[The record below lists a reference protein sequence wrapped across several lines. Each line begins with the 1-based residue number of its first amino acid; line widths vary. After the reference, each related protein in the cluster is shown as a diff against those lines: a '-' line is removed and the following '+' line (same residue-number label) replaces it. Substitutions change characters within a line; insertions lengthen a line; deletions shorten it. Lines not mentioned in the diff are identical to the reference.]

1 MKSIKSKITLITCL
15 LCVLS
20 LIVSFAIT
28 YTISYNSL
36 INESKDKV
44 STYADKESE
53 TINGW
58 LESQGK
64 IIDGVSD
71 YVESMD
77 TVDNNKIMEYFR
89 KQLKSNGYAS
99 DIYIG
104 FSNKQILVGS
114 GWIPPAGFDCTQRVW
129 YKNAIEENKLIYSA
143 PFMDA
148 KSKEMMVSVAKPV
161 VKNGQTIGVLGC
173 DLKIGS
179 ITKILNNAKPL
190 KGSYAILIDDSK
202 NFIVHPNKDFAPTDK
217 ELRNVDKVM
226 NGQYSKILSNS
237 FERIKDYDGNYKY
250 FVTSKINANNWKVGF
265 AVPVDEMMKPM
276 KAIQVSFVMVMI
288 GSLILAI
295 LVSIYFGKNIGD
307 PILKISKIMKK
318 LSEFD
323 LRDDNKN
330 DYLLE
335 HKDEIGQLANAVHL
349 MREEFI
355 GLITSISNGSN
366 DISNASEE
374 LSATVEEIT
383 VKAENI
389 EKSVDNITDDIQET
403 SASSEEISASIQ
415 EVDSNIN
422 ILSNK
427 AFEGSNNANK
437 SKERATELKNKGKLS
452 VEKTRRLYDEKR
464 QNGLKA
470 IEDGKVVEDIKEMA
484 GTIAS
489 IAEQTNL
496 LALNAAIEAA
506 RAGEQGKGFAVVA
519 DEVRALAE
527 QSSQAVAGIQNT
539 IAKVQEAFDNLSN
552 NSKDVLNFINENV
565 NSQFELVKNVGNQYY
580 NDAEFVTSMS
590 NQIASM
596 SEELTNTINQVSD
609 AVQNT
614 AQSAQKSSENVETI
628 KKSIDETKKAIEQ
641 MSLTAQN
648 QSKHAEKL
656 SEMVQKF
663 II

>member
-1 MKSIKSKITLITCL
+1 MKSIKSKMTLITCL

-36 INESKDKV
+36 MNESKDKI

-58 LESQGK
+58 LEGQGK
-64 IIDGVSD
+64 IINGVSD
-71 YVESMD
+71 YIESMD
-77 TVDNNKIMEYFR
+77 TVDNNKIMEYFQ
-89 KQLKSNGYAS
+89 KQLKSNEYAS

-104 FSNKQILVGS
+104 FSNKHILVGS
-114 GWIPPAGFDCTQRVW
+114 GWVPPADFDCTQRVW
-129 YKNAIEENKLIYSA
+129 YKSAIEKNKLIYSA

-179 ITKILNNAKPL
+179 ITKILNNVKPL
-190 KGSYAILIDDSK
+190 KGSYAILIDDSN

-217 ELRNVDKVM
+217 DLQNVDKVM
-226 NGQYSKILSNS
+226 NGQYSKILSNN
-237 FERIKDYDGNYKY
+237 FESIKDYDGNYKY

-276 KAIQVSFVMVMI
+276 KAIQVSFVFVMI

-295 LVSIYFGKNIGD
+295 LVSIYFSKKIGD
-307 PILKISKIMKK
+307 PILKISKVMKK

-323 LRDDNKN
+323 LTYDNKN

-335 HKDEIGQLANAVHL
+335 HKDEIGQLANAVHT
-349 MREEFI
+349 MREEFA
-355 GLITSISNGSN
+355 GLITSISNGAQ
-366 DISNASEE
+366 DISSASEE

-389 EKSVDNITDDIQET
+389 QKAVDNITNDIQET

-427 AFEGSNNANK
+427 AFEGSNNANQ
-437 SKERATELKNKGKLS
+437 SKERATEVQNKGKLS
-452 VEKTRRLYDEKR
+452 VEETRRLYDEKR
-464 QNGLKA
+464 QKGLKA
-470 IEDGKVVEDIKEMA
+470 IEDGKVVEDIKVMA

-527 QSSQAVAGIQNT
+527 QSSQAVASIQNT
-539 IAKVQEAFDNLSN
+539 IIKVQEAFNNLSN
-552 NSKDVLNFINENV
+552 NSKDVLSFINENV
-565 NSQFELVKNVGNQYY
+565 NSQFELMKNVGDQYY
-580 NDAEFVTSMS
+580 NDAEFVTNMS
-590 NQIASM
+590 DQIASM
-596 SEELTNTINQVSD
+596 SEGLTNTINQVSD

-628 KKSIDETKKAIEQ
+628 KESIDETTKAIKQ
-641 MSLTAQN
+641 MAMNAQN
-648 QSKHAEKL
+648 QSKYAEKL
-656 SEMVQKF
+656 SEMIQKF